1 MLRLLHNNRALYRC
15 MANQEASSYQDKPHH
30 RVNFQGQ
37 HPLLP
42 RGNPS
47 LIRCHHL
54 KVSRSSHN
62 KHSSVTQDSS
72 YLKPPNHSSPIHHK
86 PNVYQKLL
94 RLNTPSRHHR
104 LNLNHST
111 SLLRVMVFLRWM
123 PLGGPLRCF
132 RLAQGN
138 NN

>member
-1 MLRLLHNNRALYRC
+1 MLRLLHNNPALYRC
-15 MANQEASSYQDKPHH
+15 MANQEASSCQHKPH
-30 RVNFQGQ
+30 RRINFQGQ

-47 LIRCHHL
+47 LIRYHHL
-54 KVSRSSHN
+54 KVSRSSRN
-62 KHSSVTQDSS
+62 KHSSLTQDSS
-72 YLKPPNHSSPIHHK
+72 YLKPPNHSSLIHHK

-94 RLNTPSRHHR
+94 PLNTPSHRHR

-111 SLLRVMVFLRWM
+111 SLLRLMVFPRWM
-123 PLGGPLRCF
+123 PLGCPLRCS